1 MACKVELGGGGGD
14 VNSHLLNRKRGRGV
28 EVVGTEYEPG
38 RSFFM
43 YLLGHVHE
51 MFDSLH
57 TVPVSQLSDPTKRSM
72 LHSPDVVDLPSCAS
86 ANSVTHSEPS
96 SRLLSVGHSES
107 VQSKFSLCCGF
118 LNLYHLAPPGKL
130 QTGRGWGKAND

>member
-57 TVPVSQLSDPTKRSM
+57 TLFRYRNFPTLQNDRCCILPMWSTYHHVRLQILSHIQSHPQGCCQSDTVSQSNQS
-72 LHSPDVVDLPSCAS
+72 
-86 ANSVTHSEPS
+86 SVYAA
-96 SRLLSVGHSES
+96 V
-107 VQSKFSLCCGF
+107 F
-118 LNLYHLAPPGKL
+118 
-130 QTGRGWGKAND
+130 